1 MRRTNVNDDEQA
13 LQRDLDRS
21 WDRAQATLADS
32 VKRARLEASIERVRA
47 STSPTRLTAEE
58 FLAQTEPTKA

>member
-1 MRRTNVNDDEQA
+1 MRRRNLNDEQQA

-32 VKRARLEASIERVRA
+32 VKRARLEASIERVRS
-47 STSPTRLTAEE
+47 STSSTSLTAEE
-58 FLAQTEPTKA
+58 FLARTEPTTA